1 MNAALKKKLKLA
13 KNNYVLYLLILPAV
27 VYIFCFNYL
36 PIYGAQIAFRN
47 YRIQDGVFG
56 STWVGLRW
64 FKMFFTSPRNLII
77 IRNTIVIS
85 VYGLIASFPLPIIFA
100 LLLNQVKILNYKKVI
115 QTVTYMPHFISVVV
129 VVGMISAF
137 LSPNS
142 GFLNRIIAIFTGERT
157 YYLGIIKYYYHL
169 YVWSGIWQSFGWSSI
184 IYMASLSSVDTELYE
199 AAMIDGASR
208 FERVLHIDIPHLKPT
223 MIILLILATGNIM
236 SVGFEKSWL
245 MQNDLN
251 INVSEVL
258 ATYTYRIGMQNQ
270 LFSYSSAIGLFNNTI
285 NFIFLL
291 SVNKIAG
298 KLSESSLW

>member
-1 MNAALKKKLKLA
+1 
-13 KNNYVLYLLILPAV
+13 LLILPAA
-27 VYIFCFNYL
+27 VYIFCFSYL

-56 STWVGLRW
+56 SAWVGLRW
-64 FKMFFTSPRNLII
+64 FRMFFTSPRNLII
-77 IRNTIVIS
+77 IRNTVVIS

-100 LLLNQVKILNYKKVI
+100 LLLNQVKVLNYKKVI

-142 GFLNRIIAIFTGERT
+142 GFLNRIFAAFTGERT
-157 YYLGIIKYYYHL
+157 YFLGITKYYYHL

-208 FERVLHIDIPHLKPT
+208 FQRVLFIDIPHLKPT

-291 SVNKIAG
+291 LVNKIAG

>member
-1 MNAALKKKLKLA
+1 MNAALKKKLKQA
-13 KNNYVLYLLILPAV
+13 KHNYVLYLLILPAA
-27 VYIFCFNYL
+27 VYIFCFSYL

-47 YRIQDGVFG
+47 YRIQDGIVG
-56 STWVGLRW
+56 SVWVGWRW
-64 FKMFFTSPRNLII
+64 FRMFFTSPRNMLI

-85 VYGLIASFPLPIIFA
+85 VYGLFASFPIPIIFA

-115 QTVTYMPHFISVVV
+115 QTVTYMPHFISIVV

-142 GFLNRIIAIFTGERT
+142 GFLNRLIANFTGERT
-157 YYLGIIKYYYHL
+157 YYLGITKYYYHL

-199 AAMIDGASR
+199 AAMIDGATR
-208 FERVLHIDIPHLKPT
+208 FQRVLYIDIPHLKPT

-270 LFSYSSAIGLFNNTI
+270 LFSYSSAIGLFSNTI
-285 NFIFLL
+285 NFMFLL
-291 SVNKIAG
+291 MVNRIAG

>member
-1 MNAALKKKLKLA
+1 MDAALKKKLKLA
-13 KNNYVLYLLILPAV
+13 RHNYVLYLLILPAA
-27 VYIFCFNYL
+27 VYIFCFSYL

-56 STWVGLRW
+56 SAWVGLRW
-64 FKMFFTSPRNLII
+64 FRMFFTSPRNLII
-77 IRNTIVIS
+77 IRNTVVIS

-100 LLLNQVKILNYKKVI
+100 LLLNQVKVLNYKKVI

-142 GFLNRIIAIFTGERT
+142 GFLNRIFAVFTGERT
-157 YYLGIIKYYYHL
+157 YFLGITKYYYHL

-208 FERVLHIDIPHLKPT
+208 FQRVLFIDIPHLKPT

-291 SVNKIAG
+291 LVNKIAG